1 MTEPT
6 TIEKKKPSGCGCI
19 LFLIVVLSI
28 FITWLS
34 PSHDP
39 EKEQERQDVLASFV
53 YSQQY
58 IKDELK
64 TPSTAKFAGVGESN
78 IQKLDKETYRI
89 TSFVDAQNN
98 FGATLRTNY
107 VIVMKKNGSGWGVEK
122 LEFSK

>member
-1 MTEPT
+1 MTEPKM
-6 TIEKKKPSGCGCI
+6 IEKKKSSGCGCV

-34 PSHDP
+34 PSIDP
-39 EKEQERQDVLASFV
+39 AKEQERQDVLAAFV

-64 TPSTAKFAGVGESN
+64 IPSTAQFASVGKSN
-78 IQKLDKETYRI
+78 IQKLDNETYRI
-89 TSFVDAQNN
+89 TSFVDAQNS

-107 VIVMKKNGSGWGVEK
+107 IITMKKNGSAWGVEK

>member
-1 MTEPT
+1 MTEPA

-98 FGATLRTNY
+98 FGTTLRTNY